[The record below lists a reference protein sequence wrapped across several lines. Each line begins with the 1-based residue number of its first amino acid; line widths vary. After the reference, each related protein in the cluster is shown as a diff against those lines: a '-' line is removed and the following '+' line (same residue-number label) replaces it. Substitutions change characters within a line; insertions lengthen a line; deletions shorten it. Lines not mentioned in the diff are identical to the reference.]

1 MHQSHD
7 SILTGRVRGQ
17 INMKIYVVLAWLC
30 IGVAFTA
37 KAEPLVTI
45 SCEKPEGSSIT
56 YGVPLKER
64 LDALAQEQ
72 PEPVNP
78 TLRGPTKNEYQG
90 KPTFVIDSNRKKIT
104 IVWSE
109 NVAVTTGCRWCY
121 CSVPARTDFGHSSR
135 AMVDNYILV
144 FSKDGHGFHR
154 SAIHGARFS
163 QRYATFYICTL

>member
-1 MHQSHD
+1 
-7 SILTGRVRGQ
+7 
-17 INMKIYVVLAWLC
+17 MKIYVVLAWLS

-56 YGVPLKER
+56 YGVLLKER

-90 KPTFVIDSNRKKIT
+90 KPTFVIDSIGKKLRLSGAKCCRHYRLPMVLLFSSCPNRFRPFK
-104 IVWSE
+104 S
-109 NVAVTTGCRWCY
+109 N
-121 CSVPARTDFGHSSR
+121 
-135 AMVDNYILV
+135 
-144 FSKDGHGFHR
+144 HGR
-154 SAIHGARFS
+154 
-163 QRYATFYICTL
+163 

>member
-1 MHQSHD
+1 
-7 SILTGRVRGQ
+7 
-17 INMKIYVVLAWLC
+17 MKIYVVLAWLC

-78 TLRGPTKNEYQG
+78 TLRGTTKNEYQG
-90 KPTFVIDSNRKKIT
+90 KPTFVIDSNRKKIRL
-104 IVWSE
+104 SG
-109 NVAVTTGCRWCY
+109 AKCCRHY
-121 CSVPARTDFGHSSR
+121 RLPND
-135 AMVDNYILV
+135 ILV
-144 FSKDGHGFHR
+144 FSKDAHGFHR
-154 SAIHGARFS
+154 SAIHGAR
-163 QRYATFYICTL
+163 L